1 LIFRKTLF
9 YSFLGR
15 VHVFGGQQT
24 KSGVKQFLPNLESLT
39 IDGDVSLC
47 LIESLL
53 TSVAKLKALT
63 ICYINRQLTNFNFAA
78 AAAAAADDDD
88 DQVIFW
94 VTNALFHEK
103 YAFK

>member
-1 LIFRKTLF
+1 MVLMISIVFPLIMAIDGTVWLKFKWLIFRKTLF
-9 YSFLGR
+9 YSFLCR

-63 ICYINRQLTNFNFAA
+63 IYIHRSG
-78 AAAAAADDDD
+78 
-88 DQVIFW
+88 
-94 VTNALFHEK
+94 H
-103 YAFK
+103 

>member
-1 LIFRKTLF
+1 MVLMILILFHLIMAINGTVWLVKWLIFRYILF
-9 YSFLGR
+9 YFFLCR

-63 ICYINRQLTNFNFAA
+63 IYIHRSG
-78 AAAAAADDDD
+78 
-88 DQVIFW
+88 
-94 VTNALFHEK
+94 
-103 YAFK
+103 Y

>member
-1 LIFRKTLF
+1 
-9 YSFLGR
+9 
-15 VHVFGGQQT
+15 VHVFGGHQT

-63 ICYINRQLTNFNFAA
+63 IYNIHRQLTNFNFAA
-78 AAAAAADDDD
+78 AAAVAAADDDD
-88 DQVIFW
+88 DQVIFGSLYRKISLQIIICI
-94 VTNALFHEK
+94 VA
-103 YAFK
+103 Y